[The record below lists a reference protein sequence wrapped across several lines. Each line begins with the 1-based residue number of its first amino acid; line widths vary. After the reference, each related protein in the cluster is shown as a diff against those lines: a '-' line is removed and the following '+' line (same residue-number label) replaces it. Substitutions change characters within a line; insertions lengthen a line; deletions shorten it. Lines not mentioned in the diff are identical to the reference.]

1 MTKNAK
7 LLYCLLGSFVLA
19 LLNSSLLQPALM
31 GVFSG
36 GGANTLEQFVMMLA
50 DILSFIG
57 FILLILFSLMLI
69 YRNTR

>member
-7 LLYCLLGSFVLA
+7 LLYCLLGSAVLA
-19 LLNSSLLQPALM
+19 LLGSTIFEPALY

-36 GGANTLEQFVMMLA
+36 AFQEFVVLVA

-57 FILLILFSLMLI
+57 FILLIIFALMLI
-69 YRNTR
+69 YYNTKKI

>member
-1 MTKNAK
+1 
-7 LLYCLLGSFVLA
+7 
-19 LLNSSLLQPALM
+19 M